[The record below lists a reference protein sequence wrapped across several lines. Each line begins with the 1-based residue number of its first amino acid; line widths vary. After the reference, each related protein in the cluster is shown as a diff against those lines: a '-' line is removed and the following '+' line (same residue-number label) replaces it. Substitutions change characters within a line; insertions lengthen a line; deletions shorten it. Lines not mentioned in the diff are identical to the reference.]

1 MLAEFRKLLRECGF
15 HEIGI
20 SYRQGVLHLQRSL
33 SPRRG
38 FGSSQEAVALFDQ
51 ALARGRRG
59 LRLEPQPPRL
69 AAGALTAP
77 SPIPEFTNPLTGT
90 PPCEP
95 WGSLAS
101 GVSRSSS
108 PVIPTRA
115 N

>member
-59 LRLEPQPPRL
+59 LRLEPQPPGLSARIALHSTRL
-69 AAGALTAP
+69 REARGRSTHR
-77 SPIPEFTNPLTGT
+77 T
-90 PPCEP
+90 
-95 WGSLAS
+95 LADS
-101 GVSRSSS
+101 GVY
-108 PVIPTRA
+108 
-115 N
+115 